1 MGIGYAMSFLEN
13 INWKSDDGVF
23 FPMLVDFRRN
33 QYYDEIIADSVAGKD
48 CIDLG
53 FGTGMLS
60 MMALKHGAR
69 HIIAYEK
76 DVNRYHLGC
85 YIIQQLGLE
94 NKIDLRHEEFSWKT
108 TVDSNSVI
116 ISETVNSQLWAE
128 GLWDS
133 IPRTGRQ
140 TWLPGSVFMDVIA
153 EPIPAAF
160 ANDLFRPAEHFEF
173 FNPAVDL
180 DEKFVSLVNQLSQK
194 SEPVRDRYYHTDSN
208 QGTVWGGWTY
218 VRFAQFDKKPVA
230 GYQIDLGT
238 RLSLITDFNGECQEP
253 VNSSWDEIELVVELP
268 NSATPILVVPRV
280 GFKHNT
286 KKGVKTLILD
296 TAESWGGGCQPL
308 IVTNGAKTVTIKH
321 NVRSGLITYLTE

>member
-1 MGIGYAMSFLEN
+1 MNFLDN
-13 INWKSDDGVF
+13 INWKTDDGVF

-33 QYYDEIIADSVAGKD
+33 QYYDEIIADSVAGKN

-60 MMALKHGAR
+60 MMALKHGAN
-69 HIIAYEK
+69 HIIGYEK
-76 DVNRYHLGC
+76 DANRHQLGC

-108 TVDSNSVI
+108 LVDPETVVI
-116 ISETVNSQLWAE
+116 NETVNSQLWGE
-128 GLWDS
+128 KLWDS
-133 IPRTGRQ
+133 MPRIGRQ
-140 TWLPGSVFMDVIA
+140 NWLPGSVFMDVIA

-160 ANDLFRPAEHFEF
+160 ADDLFRPAEHFEF

-180 DEKFVSLVNQLSQK
+180 DKNFVSLINQLSQK
-194 SEPVRDRYYHTDSN
+194 SEPVRDHYYHTDNN
-208 QGTVWGGWTY
+208 QGNVWGGWTY
-218 VRFAQFDKKPVA
+218 VRFVQLDKTPVA

-238 RLSLITDFNGECQEP
+238 RLMISNDFKGNCHQL
-253 VNSSWDEIELVVELP
+253 VNFSWDEIELVVELP
-268 NSATPILVVPRV
+268 VSNTPILVVPRV

-286 KKGVKTLILD
+286 KKGVKTLTLD